1 MLERVERILREK
13 GPLIEKEIERVI
25 PRKGIP
31 NLNDAV
37 WYHMD
42 TGGKRIRPVLA
53 IMACEAMGGDIGKV
67 LPFAAS
73 VEIMH
78 NWFLVHDDIEDMDDV
93 RRSRPAV
100 WKKFGLAHGINVGD
114 YMSEK
119 VYGLIFK
126 SRERGLDGSTIL
138 RLIEETIFTCSRTAE
153 GQAMDI
159 NLRDN
164 DSPSEEDYFRTIEGK
179 TAYYFMHPIIGG
191 LIVAGAGEE
200 MIKGVKEF
208 GIKAGPAFQIAD
220 DMLDLSEGKGREE
233 IGCDIREGKRT
244 LMVIHCLSKCSQKD
258 REILLEI
265 LNRERSGTTEED
277 VLRVK
282 EMFES
287 SGSIDY
293 AKERARSLIEEAKEI
308 VSGFPEGLR
317 DMLEDF
323 ANYLIERK
331 K

>member
-1 MLERVERILREK
+1 MIEKVERILMKK

-25 PRKGIP
+25 PREGIP

-37 WYHMD
+37 WYHMG

-53 IMACEAMGGDIGKV
+53 IMACEAMGGDIDKV

-119 VYGLIFK
+119 VYDLIFT

-159 NLRDN
+159 NLREN
-164 DSPSEEDYFRTIEGK
+164 DSPSEEDYFRTIQGK

-191 LIVAGAGEE
+191 LIVAGSGEDT
-200 MIKGVKEF
+200 IKKVKEF

-233 IGCDIREGKRT
+233 VGCDIKEGKRT
-244 LMVIHCLSKCSQKD
+244 IMVVHCLSKCSEDD
-258 REILLEI
+258 RKELVGI
-265 LNRERSGTTEED
+265 LNRPREKTTKDD
-277 VLRVK
+277 VVK
-282 EMFES
+282 VREMFERY
-287 SGSIDY
+287 GSIDY
-293 AKERARSLIEEAKEI
+293 AKERAKSLIEEAKEI
-308 VSGFPEGLR
+308 VSDFPEDLR
-317 DMLEDF
+317 EMLEDF
-323 ANYLIERK
+323 ADYLIERK